1 MIRMLIFKKKLSK
14 KSPAVFVYRRAFLF
28 DNRCFNEQ
36 IRVLIRQ
43 KYIGYIKN
51 RTNMVE
57 YTICNRKTDR

>member
-14 KSPAVFVYRRAFLF
+14 KSPAVFVYRRAFF

-36 IRVLIRQ
+36 MRVLIVQ
-43 KYIGYIKN
+43 KHIGYIKN